1 MTPETTILLVDD
13 HAMLREGL
21 RVLIEREES
30 FSVIG
35 EAADGQEAIEQVLQ
49 LGPEIVI
56 MDINMPHLNG
66 VDATRQIL
74 SLSPH
79 THVLALSTHSG
90 REYVKGMLDAGAK
103 GYLIKENAP
112 EELIRAI
119 YALSE
124 GNGYLSDEIT
134 DIVLNELK
142 QQSGREGENA
152 THSASHS
159 AVNNLRKP
167 PLPEG
172 LVHRRELIER
182 LENGRGK
189 RLTLVV
195 APGGYGKSTLVCDWL
210 QACHQPHVWWSLDN
224 NDNDL
229 HRFLTSW
236 IAALSEIAPEP
247 SKHLKPLVE
256 ASNLPP
262 TSILAGALVADL
274 KELPHAFTLVL
285 DNIHLVKE
293 KSIYDMLSQVLRTS
307 VESMH
312 LVLIGRQDPFLQIG
326 TLRVGNVVNEIRM
339 EDLKFSSHEVK
350 IFLEIILARP
360 VDAETV
366 ADWKERSQGRVT
378 GLQLAIHTL
387 DDSDKVEKESTR
399 EKTPDWRNVL
409 TNREYEILLLLQ
421 KRLRDKEIAAQLCI
435 SSDTVKFH
443 LKNLYRKL
451 NAIDRRDVVVKAEKL
466 QILR

>member
-1 MTPETTILLVDD
+1 M
-13 HAMLREGL
+13 
-21 RVLIEREES
+21 
-30 FSVIG
+30 
-35 EAADGQEAIEQVLQ
+35 
-49 LGPEIVI
+49 
-56 MDINMPHLNG
+56 
-66 VDATRQIL
+66 
-74 SLSPH
+74 
-79 THVLALSTHSG
+79 
-90 REYVKGMLDAGAK
+90 AGAM
-103 GYLIKENAP
+103 
-112 EELIRAI
+112 
-119 YALSE
+119 
-124 GNGYLSDEIT
+124 
-134 DIVLNELK
+134 
-142 QQSGREGENA
+142 
-152 THSASHS
+152 
-159 AVNNLRKP
+159 
-167 PLPEG
+167 
-172 LVHRRELIER
+172 
-182 LENGRGK
+182 
-189 RLTLVV
+189 
-195 APGGYGKSTLVCDWL
+195 
-210 QACHQPHVWWSLDN
+210 
-224 NDNDL
+224 
-229 HRFLTSW
+229 
-236 IAALSEIAPEP
+236 
-247 SKHLKPLVE
+247 
-256 ASNLPP
+256 
-262 TSILAGALVADL
+262 VADL
-274 KELPHAFTLVL
+274 EELPHAFTLVL

-293 KSIYDMLSQVLRTS
+293 KSIYDILSQVLRTS

-399 EKTPDWRNVL
+399 EKTHDWRNVL
-409 TNREYEILLLLQ
+409 TNREHEILFLLQ